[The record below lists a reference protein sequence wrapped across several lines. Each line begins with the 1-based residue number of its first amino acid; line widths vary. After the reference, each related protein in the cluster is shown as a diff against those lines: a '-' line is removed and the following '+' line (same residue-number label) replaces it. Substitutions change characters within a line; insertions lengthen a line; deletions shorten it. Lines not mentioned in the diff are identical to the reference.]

1 MSMSKRS
8 HESIMNAGYEIV
20 MMEAYSELEDGR
32 FGVALGRRPSSFP
45 QVSGEPY
52 QYVTW
57 GYTESADRPISF
69 YWGHYSLHKDA
80 AYEDYHNR
88 LAREYAHQKQIREES
103 EEHEG

>member
-1 MSMSKRS
+1 MSMSKRTQ
-8 HESIMNAGYEIV
+8 ESLTNAGYEII

-32 FGVALGRRPSSFP
+32 FGIALGRRPSSFP

-57 GYTESADRPISF
+57 GYTERDDQPISF
-69 YWGHYSLHKDA
+69 YWGHYVIHKDA

-88 LAREYAHQKQIREES
+88 LAMEYSYQKRAREER
-103 EEHEG
+103 EENEG